1 MGAGGLTNRSSSGWR
16 DIFWLQA
23 ALHAITALGLLL
35 FYNPPR
41 PVDRPRLSFGGIL
54 WAIDPIGSTLFVS
67 STALML
73 LALDWAGG
81 SYKWGNAHVAA
92 PLSIGLGLLLLFCL
106 YEWKGR
112 DDGLVAHIFF
122 RGSPNF
128 ALSVFAFAV
137 EG

>member
-1 MGAGGLTNRSSSGWR
+1 M
-16 DIFWLQA
+16 QA
-23 ALHAITALGLLL
+23 AFHLATTAGFLV
-35 FYNPPR
+35 FYHPAR
-41 PVDRPRLSFGGIL
+41 VDRVKQSLKSLL
-54 WAIDPIGSTLFVS
+54 WAMDPIGSVLFISGTTL
-67 STALML
+67 LL

-81 SYKWGNAHVAA
+81 TYKWHDVHVAA
-92 PLSIGLGLLLLFCL
+92 PLGVGAGLILLFCL

-112 DDGLVAHIFF
+112 SDGLVAHVFF